1 MHENDKAE
9 NPDNAYPTR
18 KPSRLPDY
26 DYSQN
31 GCYFVTVCVKDKQYL
46 LGHYK
51 AKQKIVGAGLRARP
65 QDALV
70 LSELG
75 REVEKTIQYIDRNYD
90 NVHIE
95 TAIVM
100 PNHIHLLVT
109 LDDFESRQTGG
120 HGNPP
125 LQNVIGQL
133 KSYTTKRYREL
144 THKKDAKLWQ
154 RGFYEH
160 IIRNETE
167 FRRAWEY
174 IEYNALKEYGKSNTT
189 EEA

>member
-75 REVEKTIQYIDRNYD
+75 REVEKTIQYIDRNYE

-95 TAIVM
+95 NAIVM

-120 HGNPP
+120 RGNPP

-144 THKKDAKLWQ
+144 THKKDTKLWQ

-167 FRRAWEY
+167 FQRAWEY
-174 IEYNALKEYGKSNTT
+174 IEYNALKEYAENEKRK
-189 EEA
+189 

>member
-1 MHENDKAE
+1 MHENDKIN
-9 NPDNAYPTR
+9 NPENAYPTR
-18 KPSRLPDY
+18 KPTRLPDY

-31 GCYFVTVCVKDKQYL
+31 GCYFVTVCVKDKQHL

-51 AKQKIVGAGLRARP
+51 SKQEIVGAGLRARP
-65 QDALV
+65 QDDLV
-70 LSELG
+70 LSGLG
-75 REVEKTIQYIDRNYD
+75 REVEKTIQYIDRNYE

-95 TAIVM
+95 NAIVM

-109 LDDFESRQTGG
+109 LDDFESRQAGG

-144 THKKDAKLWQ
+144 THEKRCKTLATRVLRAHYPQ
-154 RGFYEH
+154 RNRIPARVGIH
-160 IIRNETE
+160 RI
-167 FRRAWEY
+167 
-174 IEYNALKEYGKSNTT
+174 
-189 EEA
+189 